1 MAWASAT
8 SGKLGKVAAAWA
20 VVLAGEDAASD
31 AGPSAKPGC
40 DGSEAPGAPAQGNSM
55 VAKAISRAVDASEIQ
70 MLNIET
76 VVCGGKHPSLAVSN
90 DKHSRTDAE
99 SEVRVHLKRLDWAKA
114 PAEVQTQSHG
124 GFIASPHEFRFEQD
138 VRVDGIL
145 FFRTDF
151 SMIIDVD
158 MQDLGVPKIVDVS
171 IPGGMTLYVWPRQV
185 ALLNQFM
192 GWMSHANCVMQ
203 YASQRCGPKQPVR
216 PRKMPDKPV
225 QQVTDGII
233 TVETRHRDEEEQDEE
248 DRLDVKD
255 LSFAELD
262 EAQTDA
268 ALRLGCGTAKAWDGG
283 ESVVWLKSWDELT
296 FIEKKAA
303 TELGL
308 TEWNWDGDD
317 SVKSRQSLSYFSFP
331 DADTR
336 MAVLHSMDI
345 ELKRINARRLWEY
358 AIRCIRYEQASRA
371 QHYLFRRRVLK
382 NRTEARYISLWRRQQ
397 ALESAAD
404 TTTANELRKVQEEIQ
419 EIESAS
425 SSVHS
430 FLVKAPFWPDKAPL
444 LDYAEIIH

>member
-20 VVLAGEDAASD
+20 VVLAGEDAATD
-31 AGPSAKPGC
+31 AGPSSKPGC

-151 SMIIDVD
+151 SMIIDID
-158 MQDLGVPKIVDVS
+158 MQDLGVPKIVDVN

-192 GWMSHANCVMQ
+192 G
-203 YASQRCGPKQPVR
+203 
-216 PRKMPDKPV
+216 
-225 QQVTDGII
+225 
-233 TVETRHRDEEEQDEE
+233 
-248 DRLDVKD
+248 
-255 LSFAELD
+255 
-262 EAQTDA
+262 
-268 ALRLGCGTAKAWDGG
+268 
-283 ESVVWLKSWDELT
+283 
-296 FIEKKAA
+296 
-303 TELGL
+303 
-308 TEWNWDGDD
+308 
-317 SVKSRQSLSYFSFP
+317 
-331 DADTR
+331 
-336 MAVLHSMDI
+336 
-345 ELKRINARRLWEY
+345 
-358 AIRCIRYEQASRA
+358 
-371 QHYLFRRRVLK
+371 
-382 NRTEARYISLWRRQQ
+382 
-397 ALESAAD
+397 
-404 TTTANELRKVQEEIQ
+404 
-419 EIESAS
+419 
-425 SSVHS
+425 
-430 FLVKAPFWPDKAPL
+430 
-444 LDYAEIIH
+444 